1 MSTKSQST
9 DAVREL
15 VRSAMGRRRQVLVYH
30 TARKLHSMLSDYRLE
45 EDTGGASSSEW
56 IRIESLSRLRALV
69 GGRFQNLKDRWV
81 SAGFPL
87 REHRGDRSG
96 KKSLEQEGWIE
107 LSAWIHKQ
115 GFEIRLAEEHEPWLF
130 EVRKLASGE

>member
-1 MSTKSQST
+1 VEAKEQVKETL
-9 DAVREL
+9 REL
-15 VRSAMGRRRQVLVYH
+15 VRGAIERRRQVFVYE
-30 TARKLHSMLSDYRLE
+30 TARKLSSLFLNHQSVDGDEALS
-45 EDTGGASSSEW
+45 GNEW

-81 SAGFPL
+81 GAGFPL

-96 KKSLEQEGWIE
+96 KKSFDQEGWIE

-130 EVRKLASGE
+130 EVRKLSEE

>member
-1 MSTKSQST
+1 MNAKTQMT
-9 DAVREL
+9 EALRDL
-15 VRSAMGRRRQVLVYH
+15 VRGAMERRKQVLVYH
-30 TARKLHSMLSDYRLE
+30 TARKLHSMLAEYRLE
-45 EDTGGASSSEW
+45 EQTEGAVSKEW

-96 KKSLEQEGWIE
+96 KKSLDQEGWIE
-107 LSAWIHKQ
+107 LSSWIHKQ
-115 GFEIRLAEEHEPWLF
+115 GFEIRLAEAHEPWLF
-130 EVRKLASGE
+130 EVRKLASAD